1 VRLELAP
8 IEWDRFEDD
17 LITRRLDM
25 VMAGVYVT
33 DKRLEDLESTNP
45 YFESPLAFIARSDRA
60 SRFLSYS
67 VVADTPNLALGVLG
81 GGALARLT
89 AQLFPKAR
97 IVPLET
103 YDALADHRELDAA
116 VWALDEA
123 RAWASGH
130 AGFSA
135 VAASGM
141 GSPLLFAYF
150 LQPGASTLT
159 RYLNAWLSLQSTS
172 GFRAQELAYWIDGKS
187 RPDDTPRWN
196 LVDNVL
202 LPAWRRR

>member
-17 LITRRLDM
+17 LITRRLDI

-45 YFESPLAFIARSDRA
+45 YFESPLAFIARSGRA
-60 SRFLSYS
+60 SQFLTYS
-67 VVADTPNLALGVLG
+67 EVADTPNLALGVLG
-81 GGALARLT
+81 GGALFRLT
-89 AQLFPKAR
+89 QQLFPKAR

-103 YDALADHRELDAA
+103 YDELPDHPELDAA

-130 AGFSA
+130 GGFSA

-141 GSPLLFAYF
+141 GAPLSFAYF
-150 LQPGASTLT
+150 LQPNARTLT
-159 RYLNAWLSLQSTS
+159 RYLNTWLSLQATN
-172 GFRAQELAYWIDGKS
+172 GFRAEQLAYWIDGKP

-196 LVDNVL
+196 LLDNVL
-202 LPAWRRR
+202 LPAWRGR